1 MVIEHLRR
9 MHSQS
14 GLSTVEVDGIAYH
27 SVYNPLREA
36 QKFYSGLRLE
46 QADVLLHFGWGLG
59 YCGEILRERAK
70 SEARII
76 IFEPDEELFDLF
88 RSAPDSRNLLEDSR
102 FQFVVGEKA
111 CQLFDDWRLGD
122 RQETDQCLWVE
133 WPAAVRTHGPV
144 ADSLKRQFKT
154 HLRDR
159 AANLLTHF
167 QRGETYFRNAIV
179 NFEYQCDADAGGL
192 FGRFRNVPL
201 VIVSAGPSL
210 DNNIANLRGYEDRCV
225 ILSVDTALRPLLA
238 SGITPHAVIIADASE
253 VNAKHV
259 VGAMP
264 ASAYLIAEQ
273 AVHPSALQAAERRFL
288 FGLGMFPDP
297 LFAKFGFGKTR
308 IDAWGSVA
316 TTALDL
322 ACRMGASPVIF
333 MGQDFAYSWNREYAS
348 NTIFHGSYSDV
359 TVCGTSRSRDIRG
372 EEVYTTEN
380 LIAYRDYFIRRM
392 KQSPDVRFINATE
405 GGILTEGAE
414 ILALKDALAQCCVR
428 RIDAPGMLSDC
439 YRPSKISTEA
449 LLHLRQVL
457 NYRRAD
463 CACLG
468 GFLEL
473 TAKEHVLRKNDLEI
487 QKAILW
493 GARCI
498 SDVTKATKCDAAELK
513 T

>member
-1 MVIEHLRR
+1 MVTERLRR
-9 MHSQS
+9 IPSQS
-14 GLSTVEVDGIAYH
+14 GQSTVEVDGIAYH
-27 SVYNPLREA
+27 SVYNPLREVR
-36 QKFYSGLRLE
+36 KFYSGLQLE

-70 SEARII
+70 WGSRIVV
-76 IFEPDEELFDLF
+76 FEPDEELFKLF
-88 RSAPDSRNLLEDSR
+88 LSESGSRTFLEDPR
-102 FQFVVGEKA
+102 FQFVVGPAA
-111 CQLFDDWRLGD
+111 CQLFDEWRLGD
-122 RQETDQCLWVE
+122 RQETDQCLWIE
-133 WPAAVRTHGPV
+133 WPAAVRTNGMI
-144 ADSLKRQFKT
+144 AESLKRQFKT

-167 QRGETYFRNAIV
+167 QRGETYFSNAIA
-179 NFEYQCDADAGGL
+179 NFDYQCDADAGGL
-192 FGRFRNVPL
+192 FGRFHDLPV

-210 DNNIANLRGYEDRCV
+210 DHNVGELRGFEDRCV

-238 SGITPHAVIIADASE
+238 AGITPHAVIIADASE
-253 VNAKHV
+253 VNARHV

-264 ASAYLIAEQ
+264 VSTYLIAEQ
-273 AVHPSALQAAERRFL
+273 AVHPTALQAATRRFL

-297 LFAKFGFGKTR
+297 LFAKFGFGKSR

-322 ACRMGASPVIF
+322 ACRMGASPIIF
-333 MGQDFAYSWNREYAS
+333 AGQDFAYSWNREYAS

-359 TVCGTSRSRDIRG
+359 SVCGTARSHDIRG

-392 KQSPDVRFINATE
+392 KQSPDIRFINATE
-405 GGILTEGAE
+405 GGILTQGAE
-414 ILALKDALAQCCVR
+414 ILTLKEALRQSCVR
-428 RIDAPGMLSDC
+428 KVDASGMLREC
-439 YRPSKISTEA
+439 HRPSKTSTEA
-449 LLHLRQVL
+449 LHHLRQVL
-457 NYRRAD
+457 QYRRTD

-473 TAKEHVLRKNDLEI
+473 TAKKHVLKKNELEI

-493 GARCI
+493 GAQCI
-498 SDVTKATKCDAAELK
+498 SDRCTGLSRHNPGA
-513 T
+513 